1 LADLCKVY
9 IEKINYRENL
19 QAAHEQSDLEDDE
32 RSQIIQ
38 MVLNST
44 PAREIP
50 KDFLNQSISL
60 GERAALKLYP
70 VVVEVCRKLVG
81 AENTKIET
89 PRECEDDEELVP
101 DMRSV
106 LGFLNQNEWIQN
118 LNIGN
123 IMQISPV
130 TLQDDFLS

>member
-1 LADLCKVY
+1 
-9 IEKINYRENL
+9 
-19 QAAHEQSDLEDDE
+19 
-32 RSQIIQ
+32 
-38 MVLNST
+38 
-44 PAREIP
+44 
-50 KDFLNQSISL
+50 L

-81 AENTKIET
+81 EENTKIET

-106 LGFLNQNEWIQN
+106 LGFLNQKEWIQN

-123 IMQISPV
+123 IM
-130 TLQDDFLS
+130 

>member
-1 LADLCKVY
+1 
-9 IEKINYRENL
+9 
-19 QAAHEQSDLEDDE
+19 
-32 RSQIIQ
+32 

-60 GERAALKLYP
+60 GERTALKLYP

-89 PRECEDDEELVP
+89 PRECEDDDELVP

-106 LGFLNQNEWIQN
+106 LGFLNQDEW
-118 LNIGN
+118 
-123 IMQISPV
+123 V
-130 TLQDDFLS
+130 